1 MYGESV
7 LRSFTIIM
15 LKKGWLTH
23 MSLIFLQTFGPP
35 WLMMMVIWCIIILL
49 QLESKFTKNINII
62 KWIVA
67 IIKLLNLLIGLNS
80 RDSLI
85 NRKDIYRTTQ
95 FKLVHLKINSLSET
109 TYLVSITMFLPLILS
124 DPFNDWNVMCS
135 FDRKSILYLVY
146 SYVFRISPQR

>member
-7 LRSFTIIM
+7 SRSFTIDHVKERLAHTYRLNISSN
-15 LKKGWLTH
+15 LWFALTH
-23 MSLIFLQTFGPP
+23 YYGH
-35 WLMMMVIWCIIILL
+35 LMYNYPASNRIKMN
-49 QLESKFTKNINII
+49 KKNIN
-62 KWIVA
+62 KVY
-67 IIKLLNLLIGLNS
+67 LLDLLIGLNS